1 MDWRPTA
8 ARPALLARAA
18 LLQQIRQHFA
28 TAGVMEVD
36 TPLLGLTG
44 AADPALKSIA
54 VPCADGTRYLQTSP
68 EFAMKRLLAAGAGD
82 IYQICKA
89 FRGEEQSRLHRGEFT
104 MLEFYRLGFDHH
116 RLMDEVALI
125 VGFALPQRT
134 LERLTVAAL
143 AARLACPDPHLA
155 DTATLADFARGE
167 GAVLSP
173 ADAADRVL
181 LLDFLLEHL
190 VRLGLGSGQAAF
202 LYDFPLEQRAYARV
216 RPGAPP
222 VAERFELI
230 IDGVELANGY
240 HEVTDAETQAALF
253 AREAALR
260 AARGLPPPL
269 LDQQL
274 LAALDSGLPPCAGVA
289 LGIDRLLMLALGA
302 TDLSPVMAFGRDLI

>member
-28 TAGVMEVD
+28 AAGVLEVD
-36 TPLLGLTG
+36 TPLLDRCG
-44 AADPALKSIA
+44 AADPALQSIA
-54 VPCADGTRYLQTSP
+54 VPCADGIRYLQTSP

-116 RLMDEVALI
+116 QLMDEVAEL
-125 VGFALPQRT
+125 VGLALPGRVI
-134 LERLTVAAL
+134 ERLTVAGL
-143 AARLACPDPHLA
+143 AAALDCPDPHRA
-155 DTATLADFARGE
+155 DTPTLAAFARAA
-167 GAVLSP
+167 GAMLS
-173 ADAADRVL
+173 AEDATDRVL
-181 LLDFLLEHL
+181 LLDFLLEKL
-190 VRLGLGSGQAAF
+190 VREGLGKGRAAF
-202 LYDFPLEQRAYARV
+202 LYDFPVEQGAYARV
-216 RPGAPP
+216 RPGPPP

-240 HEVTDAETQAALF
+240 HEVTDAATQQALF

-260 AARGLPPPL
+260 ARRGLPSPV
-269 LDQQL
+269 LDERL
-274 LAALDSGLPPCAGVA
+274 LAALAVGLPPCAGVA
-289 LGIDRLLMLALGA
+289 LGLDRLLMLGTGAADLGEVIA
-302 TDLSPVMAFGRDLI
+302 FAADLV